1 MLKILMSINYKFMS
15 KTPKDLFDIINK
27 QRSQLGGFEVS
38 VNINN
43 DNEVEYLRKLAF
55 EAYRNNLVLQM
66 HGTTYNDDNE
76 NFRYLDLINEISN
89 IMQSNIS
96 IVYHSIYNEQKEE
109 SIKDSIDFF
118 NKVISYIKQ
127 KNYNITLSIE
137 NLNDLN
143 KQDRLNKNDLIP
155 ILESVKYLNFT
166 YDIGHELIDYGN
178 IIDLKEILLSRL
190 INVHIHTFNNS
201 YDHQILTDIDEHKN
215 QWIKGITYL
224 KIVGYDN
231 TLVLEYDINAFKYD
245 SFDEKLIAYLKSID
259 VINEYFYD

>member
-1 MLKILMSINYKFMS
+1 MKILMSINYKFMS
-15 KTPKDLFDIINK
+15 KTPKDLIDIINK
-27 QRSQLGGFEVS
+27 QNSQVGGFEVC

-43 DNEVEYLRKLAF
+43 ENEVNYLRKLAF

-66 HGTTYNDDNE
+66 HGTTYNNDNE
-76 NFRYLDLINEISN
+76 NFRYLDFINEISN
-89 IMQSNIS
+89 IMQSSIS
-96 IVYHSIYNEQKEE
+96 IVYHSLCNEKKEE
-109 SIKDSIDFF
+109 SIKNSINFF
-118 NKVISYIKQ
+118 NKISDYIKQ

-137 NLNDLN
+137 NLNDLDN
-143 KQDRLNKNDLIP
+143 QDRLNKNDLIP
-155 ILESVKYLNFT
+155 ILESVPNLNFT

-178 IIDLKEILLSRL
+178 IIDLKKILLNRL
-190 INVHIHTFNNS
+190 INVHIHTFNNC

-231 TLVLEYDINAFKYD
+231 TLVLEYDINAYKYD
-245 SFDEKLIAYLKSID
+245 YFDEKLIAYLKSIN